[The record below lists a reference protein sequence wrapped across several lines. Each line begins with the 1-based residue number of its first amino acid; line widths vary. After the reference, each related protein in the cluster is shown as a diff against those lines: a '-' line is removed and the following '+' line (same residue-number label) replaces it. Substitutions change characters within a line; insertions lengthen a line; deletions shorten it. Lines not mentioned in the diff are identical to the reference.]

1 MQKITNGGAGRK
13 TANSRA
19 KKRLIYY
26 CLMLAIPVLQ
36 FSLCYIY
43 VNFNSIAMAFQHF
56 ALSENGAGYVSTFAG
71 LDNFKV
77 AWDIFINGW
86 DKVSVSLIYFA
97 IQMLIV
103 MSLALVFSYY
113 ISKKYLFSGLFRV
126 VLYLPHILS
135 SVVLVLLYKYVVT
148 DVYSQVASKIAGEH
162 VYGLL
167 DNLDTEFFAV
177 LFYNVWVGFGMNVML
192 FTNAMSS
199 IDASLVESAQLDG
212 ANIVQEFLHITIPM
226 IFPTFITFVV
236 VGFSGIFTN
245 QMNLFTFY
253 GTSGAA
259 TFDNFGYFLYR
270 KIQEAGATGVLPFN
284 GLDYT
289 QLSALGVI
297 ITVILVPVTLGVR
310 YLLQKFGPNTD

>member
-1 MQKITNGGAGRK
+1 MQKVSGGNVKRK
-13 TANSRA
+13 TKNSRET
-19 KKRLIYY
+19 KRLIYY

-36 FSLCYIY
+36 FCLCYIY

-56 ALSENGAGYVSTFAG
+56 SLSANGTGYVSTFAG

-77 AWDIFINGW
+77 AWNIFINGW
-86 DKVSVSLIYFA
+86 DKISVSLIYFA
-97 IQMLIV
+97 IQMFIV
-103 MSLALVFSYY
+103 MTLALIFSYY
-113 ISKKYLFSGLFRV
+113 ISKKYLFAGLFRV
-126 VLYLPHILS
+126 LLYLPHILS

-148 DVYSQVASKIAGEH
+148 DVYAQIATKLTGER

-167 DNLDTEFFAV
+167 DNLDTEFGTI
-177 LFYNVWVGFGMNVML
+177 LFYNIWVGFGMNVML

-199 IDASLVESAQLDG
+199 IDTSLVESAQLDG

-226 IFPTFITFVV
+226 IFPTFVTFVV
-236 VGFSGIFTN
+236 VGFAGIFTN

-270 KIQEAGATGVLPFN
+270 KIQEAGVTGVLAFS

-297 ITVILVPVTLGVR
+297 ITVILVPITLGVR
-310 YLLQKFGPNTD
+310 YLLQKFGPSTD